1 MPSILATAIQSSLLK
16 GTANLTA
23 QIVNQ
28 HRQAVGGP
36 PVDVRRVLEFATFG
50 FIQGHINYWWQHF
63 LEDRFP
69 NSAKGRGRKASIVEP
84 KVEKPEKPEKPPSK
98 NYFNVA
104 RKILVDQTIG
114 LFMMNSAFLI
124 ITSALRLGFSPLV
137 YQIWSERIFDLIKAA
152 WKFWPLVALF
162 NFALVPVGYRAL
174 VVRIKGQGGYLQLV
188 VNGFLRLLTACRRLV
203 ARGWSEDR
211 EDNPTI

>member
-23 QIVNQ
+23 QVVNQ
-28 HRQAVGGP
+28 HRQGAGGP
-36 PVDVRRVLEFATFG
+36 PLDVRRVLEFATFG

-69 NSAKGRGRKASIVEP
+69 NAAGGGGGGGGRRGRKASIVEP
-84 KVEKPEKPEKPPSK
+84 KVEKPDRPPSK
-98 NYFNVA
+98 SYFNVA
-104 RKILVDQTIG
+104 RKILVDQTVG
-114 LFMMNSAFLI
+114 LFMMNSAFLV
-124 ITSALRLGFSPLV
+124 ITSALRLGLSPLV
-137 YQIWSERIFDLIKAA
+137 YQIWRERIFDLIKAA

-174 VVRIKGQGGYLQLV
+174 VGMCV
-188 VNGFLRLLTACRRLV
+188 GFVWNMFLTFFLL
-203 ARGWSEDR
+203 
-211 EDNPTI
+211 

>member
-28 HRQAVGGP
+28 HRHAAGAGAP
-36 PVDVRRVLEFATFG
+36 PLDVRRVLEFATFG

-69 NSAKGRGRKASIVEP
+69 NSSSAAAAAARAGRGRKASIVEP
-84 KVEKPEKPEKPPSK
+84 RVEKPDRPAPAPSRSRY
-98 NYFNVA
+98 YFNVA
-104 RKILVDQTIG
+104 RKILVDQTVG
-114 LFMMNSAFLI
+114 LFMMNSAFLV

-137 YQIWSERIFDLIKAA
+137 YQIWSERIFDLVKAA

-174 VVRIKGQGGYLQLV
+174 VGMCV
-188 VNGFLRLLTACRRLV
+188 GFIWNMFLTFFLL
-203 ARGWSEDR
+203 
-211 EDNPTI
+211 

>member
-16 GTANLTA
+16 GTANFTA

-28 HRQAVGGP
+28 HRLPGGGP
-36 PVDVRRVLEFATFG
+36 PLDLRRVLEFATFG

-69 NSAKGRGRKASIVEP
+69 NSAAAGAASGGGRGRKASIVEP
-84 KVEKPEKPEKPPSK
+84 RVEKPEKPEGPPPK

-104 RKILVDQTIG
+104 RKILVDQTLG

-174 VVRIKGQGGYLQLV
+174 VGMCV
-188 VNGFLRLLTACRRLV
+188 GFVWNMFLTFFLL
-203 ARGWSEDR
+203 
-211 EDNPTI
+211 

>member
-16 GTANLTA
+16 GTANFTA

-28 HRQAVGGP
+28 HRQAGGSAGAP
-36 PVDVRRVLEFATFG
+36 LDVRRVLEFATFG

-63 LEDRFP
+63 LEDQFP
-69 NSAKGRGRKASIVEP
+69 NSASSARGRGRKAP
-84 KVEKPEKPEKPPSK
+84 APK

-104 RKILVDQTIG
+104 RKVLVDQTVG
-114 LFMMNSAFLI
+114 LFMMNSAFLL
-124 ITSALRLGFSPLV
+124 ITSALRFGFSPIV

-152 WKFWPLVALF
+152 WKFWPLVAML

-174 VVRIKGQGGYLQLV
+174 VGMCV
-188 VNGFLRLLTACRRLV
+188 GFIWNMFLTFFLL
-203 ARGWSEDR
+203 
-211 EDNPTI
+211 

>member
-1 MPSILATAIQSSLLK
+1 MPSMLATAVQSSLLK
-16 GTANLTA
+16 GSANLTA

-28 HRQAVGGP
+28 HRLAGSGP
-36 PVDVRRVLEFATFG
+36 SLDLRRVFEFATFG

-63 LEDRFP
+63 LEDQFP
-69 NSAKGRGRKASIVEP
+69 NSAKGRGRKGSIVEP
-84 KVEKPEKPEKPPSK
+84 KVEKPEKPATK

-104 RKILVDQTIG
+104 RKVLVDQTLG

-124 ITSALRLGFSPLV
+124 ITSALRFGLSPLV

-152 WKFWPLVALF
+152 WKFWPLVAML

-174 VVRIKGQGGYLQLV
+174 VGMCV
-188 VNGFLRLLTACRRLV
+188 GFIWNMFLTFFLL
-203 ARGWSEDR
+203 
-211 EDNPTI
+211 

>member
-23 QIVNQ
+23 QLVNQ
-28 HRQAVGGP
+28 HRQAGGGSP
-36 PVDVRRVLEFATFG
+36 PLDVRRVLEFATFG

-63 LEDRFP
+63 LEDSFP
-69 NSAKGRGRKASIVEP
+69 NAARGRARKPSIVEP
-84 KVEKPEKPEKPPSK
+84 KVEKPDGPPPPAK
-98 NYFNVA
+98 NYYFNVA

-124 ITSALRLGFSPLV
+124 ITSALRLGLSPLV
-137 YQIWSERIFDLIKAA
+137 YQIWRERIFDLIKAA

-174 VVRIKGQGGYLQLV
+174 VGMCV
-188 VNGFLRLLTACRRLV
+188 GFLWNMFLTFFLL
-203 ARGWSEDR
+203 
-211 EDNPTI
+211 

>member
-16 GTANLTA
+16 GTANFTA

-28 HRQAVGGP
+28 HRQAGGSAGAP
-36 PVDVRRVLEFATFG
+36 LDVRRVLEFATFG

-63 LEDRFP
+63 LEDQFP
-69 NSAKGRGRKASIVEP
+69 NSASSARGRGRKASIVEP
-84 KVEKPEKPEKPPSK
+84 KIEKPEKPEKAAPK

-104 RKILVDQTIG
+104 RKVLVDQTVG
-114 LFMMNSAFLI
+114 LFMMNSAFLL
-124 ITSALRLGFSPLV
+124 ITSALRFGFSPIV

-152 WKFWPLVALF
+152 WKFWPLVAML

-174 VVRIKGQGGYLQLV
+174 VGMCV
-188 VNGFLRLLTACRRLV
+188 GFIWNMFLTFFLL
-203 ARGWSEDR
+203 
-211 EDNPTI
+211 

>member
-16 GTANLTA
+16 GSANLTA

-28 HRQAVGGP
+28 HRQAAGGP
-36 PVDVRRVLEFATFG
+36 PLDVRRVLEFATFG

-84 KVEKPEKPEKPPSK
+84 KVEKPDKPPPK

-104 RKILVDQTIG
+104 RKVLVDQTVG

-124 ITSALRLGFSPLV
+124 ITSALRFGFSPLV
-137 YQIWSERIFDLIKAA
+137 YQIWTERIFDLLKAA

-162 NFALVPVGYRAL
+162 NFALVPVGYRACFGSS
-174 VVRIKGQGGYLQLV
+174 V
-188 VNGFLRLLTACRRLV
+188 GFVWNVFLTFFLL
-203 ARGWSEDR
+203 
-211 EDNPTI
+211 